1 MLFCADVHA
10 FTFAPL
16 QLLSKEQSKM
26 KLWDILATCL
36 LLLSSVSARPV
47 FHKLQVSKRAIV
59 RSETPALDPIIDSQ
73 PETMHQKQASIEEQC
88 KSLSMQLLISS
99 MHIAKEMC

>member
-1 MLFCADVHA
+1 
-10 FTFAPL
+10 
-16 QLLSKEQSKM
+16 M

-47 FHKLQVSKRAIV
+47 FHKLQPSKRAVV

-73 PETMHQKQASIEEQC
+73 PETTHQKQASMEEQ
-88 KSLSMQLLISS
+88 
-99 MHIAKEMC
+99 